1 MSVIALTTCEPCS
14 ERHKQ
19 TKAIKWCSDC
29 EESLCKE
36 CTECHL
42 SMKATKY
49 HHVVDLKVAHSFP
62 SASDWKYK
70 SCQIHDCHHFE
81 YFCVE
86 HQMMCCREC
95 MTSDLHRTC
104 RKILT
109 INAASKHVKTSKQFK
124 EVEDELEHI
133 LETLTNVLSD
143 RRANLAEINSHELV
157 KDSIARYKAKIVQ
170 HLNVLEGRL
179 LDDLDRIQKDV
190 VDKLNNEM
198 EQVATEREIVQVYKN
213 QITFI
218 KQHGSDRHTF
228 LFAHKL
234 RIALHDLKDQLVSKI
249 ARMRSKAVQHTISEN
264 ILDSLSLGSVFVQE
278 IPCTEKFKLHIDDYK
293 LYQSFK
299 LCQKID
305 MTSIDKKA
313 FITGMAIADDKL
325 FLCNCDWNHNIPK
338 VLVCNKNGEFLA
350 EIEVKGAPWDIT
362 VLPGENKAVVVLP
375 DTNSIQFIDIK
386 TLTSGIDVKMAGSDE
401 KRGISASNDRI
412 FVGGM
417 DRYIYVLDFKG
428 TLLST
433 ILVNGEKCCYL
444 LTTSKGDLV
453 YSDFASI
460 HRIKVDGSE
469 VYTFKSP
476 DLKNPKKITTDEL
489 GNLYIVGKDSHSI
502 HRLTPDGALLDV
514 ILHEDVN
521 IHHPRAVFFDKETS
535 KLFISNHSGKELL
548 IFNCS

>member
-1 MSVIALTTCEPCS
+1 MSIAVTTCEPCS

-29 EESLCKE
+29 DESLCRE

-49 HHVVDLKVAHSFP
+49 HHVVDLNVAHSFP
-62 SASDWKYK
+62 SASDWEYK
-70 SCQIHDCHHFE
+70 CCKIHDCHHFE

-109 INAASKHVKTSKQFK
+109 INAASKHVRTSKQFK

-133 LETLTNVLSD
+133 LETLENILTD
-143 RRANLAEINSHELV
+143 RRENLTQINSHELV
-157 KDSIARYKAKIVQ
+157 KDSIARFKAKIVQ
-170 HLNVLEGRL
+170 HLDVLEGRL

-190 VDKLNNEM
+190 VDKLNNEV
-198 EQVATEREIVQVYKN
+198 EQVTTEKEIVQVYKN

-218 KQHGSDRHTF
+218 KQHESDRHTF

-249 ARMRSKAVQHTISEN
+249 ARMRSKSVQHTISGN

-278 IPCTEKFKLHIDDYK
+278 TPCTEKFKLHIDDYK

-299 LCQKID
+299 LCHKID

-313 FITGMAIADDKL
+313 FITGMAIADDRL

-350 EIEVKGAPWDIT
+350 EIEVKGAPWDIA
-362 VLPGENKAVVVLP
+362 VLPGESKAVVVLP
-375 DTNSIQFIDIK
+375 DTNSIQFIDTK
-386 TLTSGIDVKMAGSDE
+386 NLTSGIDIKMAGSDE
-401 KRGISASNDRI
+401 KRGIAATNDRI

-417 DRYIYVLDFKG
+417 DRYIYVLDFEG

-433 ILVNGEKCCYL
+433 IFVNGEKFCYL

-453 YSDFASI
+453 YSDFSSI
-460 HRIKVDGSE
+460 HRIKLDGTE

-489 GNLYIVGKDSHSI
+489 GNLYIVGKDSHTI
-502 HRLTPDGALLDV
+502 HRLTPDGTLLDV

-521 IHHPRAVFFDKETS
+521 IHHPRSVFFDKETS